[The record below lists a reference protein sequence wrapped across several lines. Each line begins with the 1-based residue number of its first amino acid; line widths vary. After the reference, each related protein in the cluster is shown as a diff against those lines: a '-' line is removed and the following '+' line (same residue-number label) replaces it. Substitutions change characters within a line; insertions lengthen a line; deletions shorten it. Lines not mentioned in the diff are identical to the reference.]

1 MASNARRNNDQ
12 SLVEELR
19 LNEMEDSN
27 ELEIDLVALMY
38 RLLEKAKW
46 IVAAALLGTIL
57 AGVVTANFVTPMYES
72 TSKLY
77 VVNSSNATI
86 DLAALQIG
94 DKLAADYVQVFNN
107 WEVHDKVIEA
117 LNLDYTYGEIQDM
130 LSISTPSN
138 TRIIEI
144 TVTSSSPQEARDIAM
159 AYAEVACAFI
169 VARMETES
177 PSIFENPRVPL
188 LPSSPSM
195 LRNLIIGFMLGAVVA
210 AAIVVIQFIVDDRV
224 RNADTLQKQLGL
236 PTLGMM
242 PIQEGE
248 RAKGKNNARKN
259 TSGKVDSKA

>member
-1 MASNARRNNDQ
+1 MPSNARNTNDQ
-12 SLVEELR
+12 GFSEELR
-19 LNEMEDSN
+19 LNDNNDGN

-46 IVAAALLGTIL
+46 IIAAALVGTIL
-57 AGVVTANFVTPMYES
+57 AGVVTANFITPMYES

-94 DKLAADYVQVFNN
+94 DKLAADYVQVFKN
-107 WEVHDKVIEA
+107 WEVHDKVIAA
-117 LNLDYTYGEIQDM
+117 LGLDYTYGEIQDM
-130 LSISTPSN
+130 LTITTPSS

-144 TVTSSSPQEARDIAM
+144 TATSSDPQEARDIAM

-195 LRNLIIGFMLGAVVA
+195 IRNLIIGFLLGAIVA
-210 AAIVVIQFIVDDRV
+210 AAVIVIQFIVDDRI
-224 RNADTLQKQLGL
+224 RSTDTLQKQLGL

-242 PIQEGE
+242 PIQEGD
-248 RAKGKNNARKN
+248 RPKGRKN
-259 TSGKVDSKA
+259 TNGKVESKA

>member
-1 MASNARRNNDQ
+1 MASGVRNVN
-12 SLVEELR
+12 ELEDTR
-19 LNEMEDSN
+19 LIEKDDNN

-46 IVAAALLGTIL
+46 IIAAALVGTIL
-57 AGVVTANFVTPMYES
+57 AGVITANLITPMYES

-77 VVNSSNATI
+77 VVNSSNAAI

-107 WEVHDKVIEA
+107 WEVHDKVISA
-117 LNLDYTYGEIQDM
+117 LGLNYTYQEIQNM
-130 LSISTPSN
+130 LTITTPSS

-144 TVTSSSPQEARDIAM
+144 TATSSDPQEARDIAM

-169 VARMETES
+169 VARMQTES
-177 PSIFENPRVPL
+177 PSIFENPRVPV

-195 LRNLIIGFMLGAVVA
+195 ARNLVIGFMLGAIIA
-210 AAIVVIQFIVDDRV
+210 AAVIVIQFIVDDRV
-224 RNADTLQKQLGL
+224 RSTDTLQKQLGL

-242 PIQEGE
+242 PIQEGD
-248 RAKGKNNARKN
+248 RAKGRKN
-259 TSGKVDSKA
+259 TNGKVESKA